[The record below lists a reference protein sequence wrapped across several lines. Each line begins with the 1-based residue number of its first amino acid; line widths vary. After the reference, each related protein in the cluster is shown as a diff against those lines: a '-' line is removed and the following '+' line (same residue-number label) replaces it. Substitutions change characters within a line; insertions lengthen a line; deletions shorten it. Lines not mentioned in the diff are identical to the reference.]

1 MSFWAVLRFLTI
13 LPSPPPKKGD
23 VAGDAP
29 GGTRLATPE
38 AGQSADQGS
47 TDMNTILILPAAYA
61 GEEVMRLTGRSMIY
75 FPVVGLVIGLLLA
88 LLYVI
93 LRSFLTSAVDSV
105 LLVAA
110 LAIITGAH
118 HIDGLMDTCDALVAG
133 RTRAQRLEIMA
144 DTRVGTFGVTA
155 AILLLLTKYAC
166 LTSALS
172 LSALLTFPLLSR
184 WAITGLVMLF
194 PAARESGSFS
204 ALKGGADWKGFA
216 GATAIA
222 LAACILLNGLIVGPL
237 LMAGLFGLLYCLALL
252 FQRLF
257 GGLTG
262 DCCGALI
269 ETGEAITLVL
279 SLALLHLLPYISNYN
294 LLKIPFPF

>member
-1 MSFWAVLRFLTI
+1 
-13 LPSPPPKKGD
+13 LPS
-23 VAGDAP
+23 V
-29 GGTRLATPE
+29 
-38 AGQSADQGS
+38 
-47 TDMNTILILPAAYA
+47 
-61 GEEVMRLTGRSMIY
+61 
-75 FPVVGLVIGLLLA
+75 
-88 LLYVI
+88 
-93 LRSFLTSAVDSV
+93 VDSV

-144 DTRVGTFGVTA
+144 DTRVGAFGITA

-166 LTSALS
+166 LWSALS
-172 LSALLTFPLLSR
+172 LSTLLTFPLLSR
-184 WAITGLVMLF
+184 WAITGLVLLF
-194 PAARESGSFS
+194 PSAKDSGSFCT
-204 ALKGGADWKGFA
+204 LKSGAGWKGFA

-222 LAACILLNGLIVGPL
+222 LATSILLNGLLIGPL
-237 LMAGLFGLLYCLALL
+237 LMAGLFILLYCIGLL
-252 FQRLF
+252 FQRIF

-279 SLALLHLLPYISNYN
+279 SLAFLRLLPQISGYN

>member
-13 LPSPPPKKGD
+13 LPAPESRY
-23 VAGDAP
+23 GDAP
-29 GGTRLATPE
+29 GGTRLATPDAPPGAE
-38 AGQSADQGS
+38 NAPPN
-47 TDMNTILILPAAYA
+47 MNTILILPPTYA
-61 GEEVMRLTGRSMIY
+61 VDEEMRLTGRSTLY
-75 FPVVGLVIGLLLA
+75 FPLVGLVIGLLLS
-88 LLYVI
+88 LLYAI
-93 LRSFLTSAVDSV
+93 FRFFLPSAVDSI

-118 HIDGLMDTCDALVAG
+118 HLDGLMDTCDALVAG
-133 RTRAQRLEIMA
+133 KTRAQRLEIMA
-144 DTRVGTFGVTA
+144 DTRVGAFGITA

-166 LTSALS
+166 LWSALS

-184 WAITGLVMLF
+184 WAITGLVLLF
-194 PAARESGSFS
+194 PSAKDSGSFS
-204 ALKGGADWKGFA
+204 ALKSGADWKGFA

-222 LAACILLNGLIVGPL
+222 LAACILLNGLIIGPL
-237 LMAGLFGLLYCLALL
+237 LMAALFGLLYCIGLL
-252 FQRLF
+252 FQRIF

-269 ETGEAITLVL
+269 ETGEAVTLIL
-279 SLALLHLLPYISNYN
+279 IMAFLRLLPQISGYN